1 LFLLRRTDK
10 VGGEELRN
18 MSALDPA
25 ASNVIRLPLGDAVR
39 RGDSGD
45 GRPAAFIPTRLGTL
59 ADIDYLRG
67 YDSGI
72 YRDLDCELTLDYMRR
87 RFVAPLAKHLD
98 INAATM
104 LDCAAGFGWLSFAY
118 LLAGG
123 KHAVLVEMDDERL
136 DAARAIASRLGVER
150 RCTFIPTRIQDV
162 DLGEDGVDIFATVET
177 LEHVGRENIR
187 ASIRNMTRTAS
198 RAVVLTTPNF
208 LFPKVAHDT
217 ELPFA
222 HWLPDGLRHRYA
234 LANGRDAMDRGN
246 QFLLPWHLAP
256 LAAKFRPIS
265 RYQTFETAAE
275 YDRFYPHYMP
285 YGANEAQRYRT
296 APKRGQR
303 ALHRALAM
311 ALGRYSFALAPSLA
325 SVWLRR
331 D

>member
-1 LFLLRRTDK
+1 MSRSAATDK
-10 VGGEELRN
+10 VGGEEFHA
-18 MSALDPA
+18 MSALDPVS
-25 ASNVIRLPLGDAVR
+25 SNVIRLPLGDGAAR
-39 RGDSGD
+39 RFDGD
-45 GRPAAFIPTRLGTL
+45 GRAAAFIPTRLGTL

-150 RCTFIPTRIQDV
+150 RCTFVPARIQDI
-162 DLGEDGVDIFATVET
+162 DLGDDGVDIFASVET
-177 LEHVGRENIR
+177 LEHVGRENIG
-187 ASIRNMTRTAS
+187 ASIRNMARTAS

-217 ELPFA
+217 ELPLA
-222 HWLPDGLRHRYA
+222 HWLPAGLRRRYA
-234 LANGRDAMDRGN
+234 ASKGRAAMDRGN

-265 RYQTFETAAE
+265 RYQTFETATE

-285 YGANEAQRYRT
+285 YGAVEAQRYRT
-296 APKRGQR
+296 SPKRGQR
-303 ALHRALAM
+303 ALHRALA
-311 ALGRYSFALAPSLA
+311 ATLGRYSFALAPNLA

-331 D
+331 E